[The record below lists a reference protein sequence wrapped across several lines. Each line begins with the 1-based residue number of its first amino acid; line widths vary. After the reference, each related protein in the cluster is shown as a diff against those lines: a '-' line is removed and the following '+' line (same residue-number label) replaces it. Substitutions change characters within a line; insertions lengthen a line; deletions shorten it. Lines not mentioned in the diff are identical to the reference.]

1 MYSFLNKFIII
12 IIRCGNGDRMKNT
25 MMMMVGAAAGIGI
38 YMGVEKMTKNK
49 KVIKRKLNTII
60 DDTADLIS

>member
-1 MYSFLNKFIII
+1 
-12 IIRCGNGDRMKNT
+12 MKNT

-49 KVIKRKLNTII
+49 KVIDNSPFGWYNNMRRQE
-60 DDTADLIS
+60 

>member
-1 MYSFLNKFIII
+1 
-12 IIRCGNGDRMKNT
+12 
-25 MMMMVGAAAGIGI
+25 MMIVGAAAGIGLYI
-38 YMGVEKMTKNK
+38 GVENLTKNK

>member
-1 MYSFLNKFIII
+1 MAKSKKRKNKTVNKKASSI
-12 IIRCGNGDRMKNT
+12 
-25 MMMMVGAAAGIGI
+25 
-38 YMGVEKMTKNK
+38 KNK

>member
-1 MYSFLNKFIII
+1 
-12 IIRCGNGDRMKNT
+12 MKNT
-25 MMMMVGAAAGIGI
+25 MMMIVGAAAGIGLYI
-38 YMGVEKMTKNK
+38 GVENLTKNK

>member
-1 MYSFLNKFIII
+1 
-12 IIRCGNGDRMKNT
+12 MKNT
-25 MMMMVGAAAGIGI
+25 MMMMVGTAAGIGI

>member
-1 MYSFLNKFIII
+1 
-12 IIRCGNGDRMKNT
+12 MKNT
-25 MMMMVGAAAGIGI
+25 MMMMVGAAAGIGLYI
-38 YMGVEKMTKNK
+38 GVENLTKNK

>member
-1 MYSFLNKFIII
+1 
-12 IIRCGNGDRMKNT
+12 MKNT

-38 YMGVEKMTKNK
+38 YMSVEKMTKNK
-49 KVIKRKLNTII
+49 KVIKRQLNTII

>member
-1 MYSFLNKFIII
+1 
-12 IIRCGNGDRMKNT
+12 MKNT
-25 MMMMVGAAAGIGI
+25 MMMMVGAAAGIVL
-38 YMGVEKMTKNK
+38 YMGVEQMTKNK

>member
-1 MYSFLNKFIII
+1 
-12 IIRCGNGDRMKNT
+12 
-25 MMMMVGAAAGIGI
+25 MMMVGAAAGLGL
-38 YMGVEKMTKNK
+38 YMGVEQMTKNK

>member
-1 MYSFLNKFIII
+1 
-12 IIRCGNGDRMKNT
+12 MKNT
-25 MMMMVGAAAGIGI
+25 MMMMVGAAAGIGL
-38 YMGVEKMTKNK
+38 YMGVEQMTKNK

>member
-1 MYSFLNKFIII
+1 
-12 IIRCGNGDRMKNT
+12 MKNT
-25 MMMMVGAAAGIGI
+25 MMMIVGAAAGIGLYI
-38 YMGVEKMTKNK
+38 GMENLTKNK

>member
-1 MYSFLNKFIII
+1 
-12 IIRCGNGDRMKNT
+12 
-25 MMMMVGAAAGIGI
+25 
-38 YMGVEKMTKNK
+38 MGVEKMTKNK

>member
-1 MYSFLNKFIII
+1 
-12 IIRCGNGDRMKNT
+12 MKNT

-60 DDTADLIS
+60 DDTADLISYKKTIEIKFL